1 MDVFIARQ
9 AILDRNERLFAY
21 ELLYRACRQNYAD
34 VTDESASTLQVL
46 STTLLS
52 SGFPVLCGNTPVFI
66 NFGREMLKTHWPSLF
81 PSSSV
86 VIEIL
91 ESVQADPD
99 VIAACAALK
108 RQGYT
113 LALDDV
119 TEEADPEFLKL
130 ADIIKVDFRSTSP
143 ESQARLAHTH
153 RRAGRRILAEKV
165 ETLEEFERARSLGFD
180 YFQGFFFSR
189 PVVLQGHHVPAM
201 KGSAIKLLMELQC
214 DQLDFP
220 RLESLIKCDVSLT
233 YKLLRYVN
241 SALFTRASP
250 ISGVREALVVL
261 GEVDIRRWIVL
272 ATLLDLSGDTSRVLA
287 SHALVRARFCET
299 LAIAATSPAPSNAF
313 LVGMF
318 SLLDAL
324 AHRPLPELLKEL
336 KLPADIAE
344 ALLLPESNSDRA
356 AILRLAK
363 SYETGQWDRVADQ
376 ARRLA
381 LPEDLIPDL
390 YVSAVDWAGRMI
402 GAAGAASA
410 DPDHNR
416 PGGSSGGHDRASGQD
431 LRAIERALGS
441 GVPGKG
447 RVFRR

>member
-153 RRAGRRILAEKV
+153 RRAARRILAEKV

-189 PVVLQGHHVPAM
+189 PVVLQGHQVPAM

-214 DQLDFP
+214 DQLDFL

-233 YKLLRYVN
+233 Y
-241 SALFTRASP
+241 
-250 ISGVREALVVL
+250 
-261 GEVDIRRWIVL
+261 
-272 ATLLDLSGDTSRVLA
+272 
-287 SHALVRARFCET
+287 
-299 LAIAATSPAPSNAF
+299 
-313 LVGMF
+313 
-318 SLLDAL
+318 
-324 AHRPLPELLKEL
+324 
-336 KLPADIAE
+336 
-344 ALLLPESNSDRA
+344 
-356 AILRLAK
+356 
-363 SYETGQWDRVADQ
+363 
-376 ARRLA
+376 
-381 LPEDLIPDL
+381 
-390 YVSAVDWAGRMI
+390 
-402 GAAGAASA
+402 
-410 DPDHNR
+410 
-416 PGGSSGGHDRASGQD
+416 
-431 LRAIERALGS
+431 
-441 GVPGKG
+441 
-447 RVFRR
+447 